1 MDNGLPRGW
10 ELAGVQSRH
19 EGELMRYPNV
29 VGVATG
35 TAARRGADTDE
46 PCIVVYVSK
55 KVPLS
60 ELAAPDVLPTSLEGV
75 RVDVVQTGPIQAQG
89 AE

>member
-10 ELAGVQSRH
+10 EMAAAQSRH
-19 EGELMRYPNV
+19 EVELMQFPNV

-35 TAARRGADTDE
+35 SAVQGGTGTGE

-55 KVPLS
+55 QVPVS
-60 ELAAPDVLPTSLEGV
+60 DLAEQDVLPRTIEGI
-75 RVDVVQTGPIQAQG
+75 RVDVVQTGPLKAQG
-89 AE
+89 GG

>member
-10 ELAGVQSRH
+10 DIAGVQSRH
-19 EGELMRYPNV
+19 EVELMHYPNV

-35 TAARRGADTDE
+35 SAVRRGTTTDE

-55 KVPLS
+55 KVPVS
-60 ELAAPDVLPTSLEGV
+60 ELAEPDVLPTSIEGV
-75 RVDVVQTGPIQAQG
+75 RLDVVETGLIEAQG
-89 AE
+89 AD